1 MARNVEIKARAGN
14 VAELTARV
22 ARMATSGPEEIAQ
35 DDTFFS
41 CPEGRL
47 KLRAFSDGAGQLIFY
62 KRPDTEGP
70 KTSSY
75 SIAPVEDADAM
86 RETLAQ
92 ALGQAGRV
100 RKRRTLF
107 LVGRT
112 RVHIDRVEGLGD
124 FLELEVVLEE
134 GEPDADGVREAEEL
148 LAALEIPQSALVDR
162 AYVDLLEAV
171 GKETSSRP

>member
-22 ARMATSGPEEIAQ
+22 ARMATSGPEEIVQ
-35 DDTFFS
+35 DDTFFR

-75 SIAPVEDADAM
+75 SIAPVENADVM
-86 RETLAQ
+86 RETLAA
-92 ALGQAGRV
+92 ALGQSGRV

-112 RVHIDRVEGLGD
+112 RVHIDSVEDLGD

-134 GEPDADGVREAEEL
+134 GEPEADGAREAEEL
-148 LAALEIPQSALVDR
+148 LTALEIPQPALVDR
-162 AYVDLLEAV
+162 AYVDLLEAG
-171 GKETSSRP
+171 GKGEPSRP

>member
-14 VAELTARV
+14 VAELMARV
-22 ARMATSGPEEIAQ
+22 ARMAMSGPEQIAQ
-35 DDTFFS
+35 DDTFFR

-75 SIAPVEDADAM
+75 SIAPVENADAM
-86 RETLAQ
+86 RETLAA
-92 ALGQAGRV
+92 ALGQSGRV

-112 RVHIDRVEGLGD
+112 RVHIDRVEDLGN

-134 GEPDADGVREAEEL
+134 GEPEADGVREAEEL
-148 LAALEIPQSALVDR
+148 LAALAIPQSALVDR
-162 AYVDLLEAV
+162 AYVDLLEAR
-171 GKETSSRP
+171 GKGEPSRP

>member
-22 ARMATSGPEEIAQ
+22 GRMATSGPEEIVQ
-35 DDTFFS
+35 DDTFFH

-47 KLRAFSDGAGQLIFY
+47 KLRAFSDGEGQLIFY

-75 SIAPVEDADAM
+75 SIAPVENADAM

-112 RVHIDRVEGLGD
+112 RVHIDSVEDLGD

-134 GEPDADGVREAEEL
+134 GEAEADGVREAEEL
-148 LAALEIPQSALVDR
+148 LTALEIPQPALVDR
-162 AYVDLLEAV
+162 AYVDLLEAG
-171 GKETSSRP
+171 GKGEPSRP

>member
-22 ARMATSGPEEIAQ
+22 ARMATSGPEEIVQ
-35 DDTFFS
+35 DDTFFH

-75 SIAPVEDADAM
+75 SIAPVENADVM
-86 RETLAQ
+86 RETLAA
-92 ALGQAGRV
+92 ALGQSGRV

-112 RVHIDRVEGLGD
+112 RVHIDRVEDLGN

-134 GEPDADGVREAEEL
+134 GEPEADGVREAEEL
-148 LAALEIPQSALVDR
+148 LAALAIPQSALVDR
-162 AYVDLLEAV
+162 AYVDLLEAR
-171 GKETSSRP
+171 GKGEPSRP